1 MFVYWSLPKIESA
14 AFAGFV
20 GVLVGTFA
28 GVFGSLITAIVG
40 IWKTAKDADEKLKD
54 RISDH
59 ALQLT
64 QMDYELRQKSL
75 DTSGTTQKF
84 LAPVKVYR
92 TFYRALYE
100 LHTTGGWPKE
110 VEEQGLLNIFELG
123 LKKGTEA
130 NKTEQGH

>member
-1 MFVYWSLPKIESA
+1 MYTGPYQKSNRLLLLDLLACWWELLQVYLAPC
-14 AFAGFV
+14 
-20 GVLVGTFA
+20 
-28 GVFGSLITAIVG
+28 ITAIVG
-40 IWKTAKDADEKLKD
+40 LWKTAKDADEKLKD

-64 QMDYELRQKSL
+64 KMDYELRQKSL

-123 LKKGTEA
+123 LKKDTEA